1 MKYYNS
7 KAMSL
12 SCAATSTKFF
22 VLAVAST
29 FASLLCFTF
38 RYFFE
43 VSNNYIGHSIF
54 LAFCAEALFNIAIGI
69 AILSLMFYIMA
80 ICFRVTY
87 TNSQRIQDSVKQ
99 KLFLTENG
107 NPLNFKDGELLPVV
121 VCRECREGVYELVIT
136 ATACTTTDIMNIS
149 DDVSACLNT
158 KKLCH
163 YAVTQRN
170 EDVTRKRVTFIIED
184 VVTHREFVIDN
195 VLQLKQ
201 KVPMLIAVQ
210 SGTYIDLTTS
220 GSILVAGKTR
230 SGKTTAII
238 SILLQVLLYGR
249 DCYCSNV
256 MIIDPKRAEL
266 SRCSKTY
273 TLDENGE
280 ARAILSAITSYANEI
295 ARRQKILNDISER
308 KGDVSH
314 WWEAGMLPSFL
325 FIDEYVALRTILPK
339 KPSKD
344 DEAYSLAQFD
354 ALIKRIVT
362 MGASAGCFVIISI
375 AEASVEEGGL
385 PTMLKNA
392 MSTKILLKPTQTEG
406 RLMWDSDKLKDL
418 PERTY
423 KAGEAWFSST
433 DGIHDNVSYV
443 HFPVM
448 NFPAYSELSRLLEQ
462 YYL

>member
-7 KAMSL
+7 NGLPL
-12 SCAATSTKFF
+12 SCASTSAKLFA
-22 VLAVAST
+22 LAVAST
-29 FASLLCFTF
+29 LASLLCFIF
-38 RYFFE
+38 NQLLAMFN
-43 VSNNYIGHSIF
+43 SYIGYSPF
-54 LAFCAEALFNIAIGI
+54 LDSSAEVLLNVAIGI
-69 AILSLMFYIMA
+69 ATLSLMFYGMA
-80 ICFRVTY
+80 IYFRVTY
-87 TNSQRIQDSVKQ
+87 TNSQRIQDSVRQ
-99 KLFLTENG
+99 KLFLSENG
-107 NPLNFKDGELLPVV
+107 NPLRFKDGELLPQIG
-121 VCRECREGVYELVIT
+121 CRECREGVYELFIT

-149 DDVSACLNT
+149 DAISACLNT
-158 KKLCH
+158 KRLCH

-170 EDVTRKRVTFIIED
+170 EDITRKRVTFIIED

-201 KVPMLIAVQ
+201 KVPMLIAIQ

-238 SILLQVLLYGR
+238 SILLQVLALGR
-249 DCYCSNV
+249 DCYGSNV

-273 TLDENGE
+273 TLDENGD
-280 ARAILSAITSYANEI
+280 ARSILSAITSYADEI
-295 ARRQKILNDISER
+295 SRRQKILNDISER

-339 KPSKD
+339 KASKD
-344 DEAYSLAQFD
+344 DESYSLTQFD
-354 ALIKRIVT
+354 SLVKRIVT
-362 MGASAGCFVIISI
+362 MGASAGCFAIISI

-392 MSTKILLKPTQTEG
+392 MGTKILMRPTLTEG
-406 RLMWDSDKLKDL
+406 RLMWDSEKIKAL

-423 KAGEAWFSST
+423 QPGEAWFSST
-433 DGIHDNVSYV
+433 DGIHDNVSMV

-448 NFPAYSELSRLLEQ
+448 NFPVYRELSRLLDK
-462 YYL
+462 YYG

>member
-7 KAMSL
+7 NRLPL
-12 SCAATSTKFF
+12 SCASTSAKLFA
-22 VLAVAST
+22 LAVAST
-29 FASLLCFTF
+29 LASLLCFILNQLLAMF
-38 RYFFE
+38 NSYVGYSSFLDSSAE
-43 VSNNYIGHSIF
+43 VLLNV
-54 LAFCAEALFNIAIGI
+54 AIGI
-69 AILSLMFYIMA
+69 ATLSLMFYGMA
-80 ICFRVTY
+80 LYFRVTY
-87 TNSQRIQDSVKQ
+87 TNSQRIQDSVRQ
-99 KLFLTENG
+99 KLFLSENG

-149 DDVSACLNT
+149 DAISACLNT

-170 EDVTRKRVTFIIED
+170 EDITRKRVTFIIED

-201 KVPMLIAVQ
+201 KVPMLIAIQ
-210 SGTYIDLTTS
+210 SETYIDLTTS

-238 SILLQVLLYGR
+238 SILLQVLALGR
-249 DCYCSNV
+249 DCYGSNV
-256 MIIDPKRAEL
+256 IIIDPKRAEL

-280 ARAILSAITSYANEI
+280 ARAILSAITSYADEI
-295 ARRQKILNDISER
+295 SRRQRILNDISER
-308 KGDVSH
+308 EGDVSH

-339 KPSKD
+339 KAAKD
-344 DEAYSLAQFD
+344 DEYYSLAQFD

-362 MGASAGCFVIISI
+362 MGASAGCFAIISI

-385 PTMLKNA
+385 PTMLKSA
-392 MSTKILLKPTQTEG
+392 MGTRILMRPTLTEG
-406 RLMWDSDKLKDL
+406 RLMWDSEKLKDL

-423 KAGEAWFSST
+423 QAGEAWFSST
-433 DGIHDNVSYV
+433 DGAHENVSTV

-448 NFPAYSELSRLLEQ
+448 NFPVYRELSRLLDK
-462 YYL
+462 YYG

>member
-1 MKYYNS
+1 MKYYHSNGLP
-7 KAMSL
+7 L
-12 SCAATSTKFF
+12 SCASTSAKLFA
-22 VLAVAST
+22 LAVAST
-29 FASLLCFTF
+29 LASLLCFILNELLKMF
-38 RYFFE
+38 
-43 VSNNYIGHSIF
+43 NNYVGYSPF
-54 LAFCAEALFNIAIGI
+54 LDSSAEILFNVAVGVVTL
-69 AILSLMFYIMA
+69 ALMFYIMA
-80 ICFRVTY
+80 IYFRVTY
-87 TNSQRIQDSVKQ
+87 TNSQRIQDSVRQ
-99 KLFLTENG
+99 KLFLSENG
-107 NPLNFKDGELLPVV
+107 NPLRFKDGELLPQIG
-121 VCRECREGVYELVIT
+121 CRECRAGVYELFIT

-149 DDVSACLNT
+149 DAISACLNT
-158 KKLCH
+158 KRLCH

-170 EDVTRKRVTFIIED
+170 EDITRKRVTFIIED

-201 KVPMLIAVQ
+201 KVPAMIAIQ

-238 SILLQVLLYGR
+238 SILLQVLALGR
-249 DCYCSNV
+249 DCYGSNV

-273 TLDENGE
+273 TLDENGD
-280 ARAILSAITSYANEI
+280 ARAILGAITSYADEI
-295 ARRQKILNDISER
+295 SRRQKILNDISER

-339 KPSKD
+339 KASKD
-344 DEAYSLAQFD
+344 DESYSLTQFD
-354 ALIKRIVT
+354 SLVKRIVT
-362 MGASAGCFVIISI
+362 MGASAGCFAIISI

-392 MSTKILLKPTQTEG
+392 MGTKILMRPTLTEG
-406 RLMWDSDKLKDL
+406 RLMWDSEKISNL

-423 KAGEAWFSST
+423 QPGEAWFSST
-433 DGIHDNVSYV
+433 DGIHENVSTV

-448 NFPAYSELSRLLEQ
+448 NFPVYGELSRLLDK
-462 YYL
+462 YYG